1 MLTCTNKECS
11 EFGKR
16 MDPGGFKL
24 SDHNKVFVECHVCN
38 TLFEHVFEHRDY
50 ELIKEEVRYSTIEAD
65 EIDKDI
71 LDTIANEAEF
81 IEEDSDFVKCEVENN
96 FVEWDQIRDEVNTT
110 FLTLRAICKDIKAHH
125 TGDRLMELNRE
136 MLNML
141 YELYKVG
148 D

>member
-1 MLTCTNKECS
+1 M
-11 EFGKR
+11 
-16 MDPGGFKL
+16 
-24 SDHNKVFVECHVCN
+24 
-38 TLFEHVFEHRDY
+38 
-50 ELIKEEVRYSTIEAD
+50 RYSTIEAD

-96 FVEWDQIRDEVNTT
+96 FVEWDQIRDEVNTA
-110 FLTLRAICKDIKAHH
+110 FLTLRAICKDIKAHY

-141 YELYKVG
+141 HEFYGIG